1 MWLVQ
6 NVPLP
11 VAEEPE
17 AMQNHGMKYAKSF
30 VVFCEYNKLWIS
42 NLLTFPGAALY
53 VPEAESLM
61 PVKVPV
67 Q

>member
-30 VVFCEYNKLWIS
+30 VVFCEYNKLGVMVS
-42 NLLTFPGAALY
+42 DFLMKALIT
-53 VPEAESLM
+53 
-61 PVKVPV
+61 
-67 Q
+67 